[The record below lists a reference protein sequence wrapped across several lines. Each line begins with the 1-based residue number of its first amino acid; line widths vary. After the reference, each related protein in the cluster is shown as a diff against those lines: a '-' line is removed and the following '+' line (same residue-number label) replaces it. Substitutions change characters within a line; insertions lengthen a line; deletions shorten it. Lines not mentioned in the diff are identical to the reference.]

1 MLAII
6 IPYYKI
12 KYFEETLSSLARQSN
27 RNFNV
32 YIGNDSSPQN
42 PEDIVK
48 KYLGKINI
56 VYKEFE
62 ENLGRISLSSQ
73 WERCI
78 QLSKN
83 EEWLMILGDDD
94 YLSDN
99 YIDEFYQHLNEIKSL
114 NIKVVRFASRIVKI
128 SNRTKISDLYTH
140 PKIEN
145 STDFFYRKFF
155 QASRGSLTEQ
165 IFRRDAYLK
174 HGFRDF
180 PLAWGT
186 DNFAWLEFSDFGEI
200 YSINS
205 ATAYFRISEENI
217 SRGGYLENVKLKAKH
232 DYFEILIKEYLP
244 QFKSYQRKKILNLFE
259 ILSYRS
265 KGLNLKTWLF
275 LNYLYLKEEGFLSLL
290 KYNRRL
296 FLLYPRRN
304 WTD

>member
-27 RNFNV
+27 KNFQV
-32 YIGNDSSPQN
+32 YIGNDNSVEDPENLIKKHLQN
-42 PEDIVK
+42 VNFAYK
-48 KYLGKINI
+48 K
-56 VYKEFE
+56 FE
-62 ENLGRISLSSQ
+62 ENLGETSLTAQ

-78 QLSKN
+78 QLSQN

-99 YIDEFYQHLNEIKSL
+99 YVEEFYIHLNEVKSR
-114 NIKVVRFASRIVKI
+114 NIKVVRFASRIVKN
-128 SNRTKISDLYTH
+128 SRKTKISDLYTH

-165 IFRRDAYLK
+165 IFCRDAYLK

-180 PLAWGT
+180 PLAWGA

-200 YSINS
+200 YAINS
-205 ATAYFRISEENI
+205 ATAFFRISSENI
-217 SRGGYLENVKLKAKH
+217 SRGGYKEQVKLKAKH
-232 DYFEILIKEYLP
+232 DYFEIIIKKYLWK
-244 QFKSYQRKKILNLFE
+244 FKSYQRKKILSLFE
-259 ILSYRS
+259 TLSYRLQ
-265 KGLNLKTWLF
+265 GLDLRTWFF
-275 LNYLYLKEEGFLSLL
+275 LNYLYFREEGVIGFL

-296 FLLYPRRN
+296 FLIYPRRN
-304 WTD
+304 WKN